1 MRHSRVQC
9 VFHFNKWKCF
19 TCSTMKAVTPG
30 FCSQVHT
37 PPARKI
43 KLKGFLYACIWYDRA
58 AVFISDELMMSRIPV
73 RLCYRLIRSDRKHVN
88 RQHLPL
94 QLPTTRSKSSDFM
107 KTSCW
112 KVSLPYFLL
121 TQNRLR
127 TLNLEN
133 ATFHSSDQTLETR
146 GEQKTTKS
154 NMAKQKPQPVPPP
167 VKTKDVHDF

>member
-1 MRHSRVQC
+1 MWHSRVQC
-9 VFHFNKWKCF
+9 VFHFYKWKRF

-73 RLCYRLIRSDRKHVN
+73 RSCYRLIRSDRKHVN

-94 QLPTTRSKSSDFM
+94 QMPTTRSKSSDFM

-112 KVSLPYFLL
+112 EVSLPYFLL
-121 TQNRLR
+121 TPTDCELLTWRMHHFIHQTKANTGNKRRAENYKTCAIPSQNKGCAWF
-127 TLNLEN
+127 LNI
-133 ATFHSSDQTLETR
+133 QTVI
-146 GEQKTTKS
+146 
-154 NMAKQKPQPVPPP
+154 M
-167 VKTKDVHDF
+167 